1 MPSSPLP
8 HRGAPARLGGDSL
21 GSPSMP
27 QSSVRR
33 TPAPNVG
40 ATGAAGVRR
49 EGGASLR
56 PYEVMMILDPSLE
69 DEQVKTIVDRVTELI
84 TAGGNAPRIERWG
97 KRRLAF
103 EINKKPDGLYFLF
116 EATSAPAAMIELDRN
131 LRITDGVLRYKVI
144 RIPDHIAGRERR
156 PLTPDPVDEKVDA
169 EAGAAS

>member
-1 MPSSPLP
+1 
-8 HRGAPARLGGDSL
+8 
-21 GSPSMP
+21 
-27 QSSVRR
+27 
-33 TPAPNVG
+33 
-40 ATGAAGVRR
+40 
-49 EGGASLR
+49 
-56 PYEVMMILDPSLE
+56 MMILDPSLE